1 MLTVLVNL
9 LLFNL
14 DKLEEDIRALKATV
28 KVLEAVV
35 GFITNWANIHFQKES
50 VIFVYNELILSEL
63 IDSIN

>member
-9 LLFNL
+9 LLFDLN
-14 DKLEEDIRALKATV
+14 KLEEDIRALKATV
-28 KVLEAVV
+28 KILEAVV
-35 GFITNWANIHFQKES
+35 GFITNWANIHFQKEF

>member
-1 MLTVLVNL
+1 LTVLVNL

-35 GFITNWANIHFQKES
+35 GFITN
-50 VIFVYNELILSEL
+50 
-63 IDSIN
+63 